1 MKFAVDTHHL
11 LLEHAGTKRVTLN
24 ILEQLRKDP
33 GVELL
38 EFKPS
43 YSLVPGKWIFSKLCA
58 HLVRFFW
65 VQIHLPFLCRV
76 KNIDFL
82 LSPEFYTPIF
92 THCKRGVIAHDAHI
106 RAQKEFISALWF
118 YFYYI
123 PFIEYAIRR
132 ADLIF
137 TVSEFSKKQI
147 VDLMRLE
154 DSKVHVAYNGVDS
167 CFTKPKIGSPGYTVL
182 TSGLIEHEYILF
194 VGTFE
199 ARKNIERIIRAFALF
214 KQSSGSRGSKI
225 KLAIVGKPSSGQH
238 SDRNKQ
244 INDLIDSLDLRNDTV
259 LCGFVNDSEL
269 PAYYKTAVI
278 IAFPSLYEGFGLPII
293 EGFVSGVPVLTS
305 NTCSMPEIARDAALL
320 VDPYDVNDMAAKME
334 QLIFDP
340 QLRER
345 LIAAAYERVKVF
357 TWENCV
363 EQLMLHIR
371 NLLPLSKTSNKN
383 VYT

>member
-1 MKFAVDTHHL
+1 MKLAVDTHHL

-24 ILEQLRKDP
+24 ILEQLKMDQ

-43 YSLVPGKWIFSKLCA
+43 YSLVPGKGVLPKLYG

-106 RAQKEFISALWF
+106 RAQKEFISPLWF

-137 TVSEFSKKQI
+137 TVSKFSKKQI
-147 VDLMRLE
+147 IDLMRLE
-154 DSKVHVAYNGVDS
+154 DSKVHVVYNGVDG
-167 CFTKPKIGSPGYTVL
+167 CFSEAKTGSSENKVL
-182 TSGLIEHEYILF
+182 AAGLTEQEYILF

-199 ARKNIERIIRAFALF
+199 ARKNIERLIQAFALF
-214 KQSSGSRGSKI
+214 KLNSGPKGSEI

-238 SDRNKQ
+238 SDRNRQ
-244 INDLIDSLDLRNDTV
+244 INDLIDSLDMRNETV
-259 LCGFVNDSEL
+259 LCGFVPDSEL
-269 PAYYKTAVI
+269 PAFYRSAVLL
-278 IAFPSLYEGFGLPII
+278 AFPSLYEGFGLPII
-293 EGFVSGVPVLTS
+293 EGFISGVPVLTS
-305 NTCSMPEIARDAALL
+305 NICSMPEIAGDAALL
-320 VDPYDVNDMAAKME
+320 VDPYDVNDVAAKME
-334 QLIFDP
+334 QLMFDP

-345 LIAAAYERVKVF
+345 LVAAAYERVKVF

-363 EQLMLHIR
+363 EQLMLQIK
-371 NLLPLSKTSNKN
+371 NSLFLSKTSDKN
-383 VYT
+383 VYS